1 MVRFPALALAAAL
14 PLTAPLL
21 AAGCGAVEFGVEF
34 GGDEERVL
42 TLRYWQAPSLPS
54 PYLSSG
60 FKDRDASAVT
70 LEPLA
75 SYDPE
80 GRLVPRLAA
89 AIPTVENGG
98 IAPDGTRIT
107 WRLRPDL
114 RWSDGSELTADD
126 VVFTWRYCT
135 AAESGCTNDSA
146 FAGIA
151 SVSAPDERTV
161 EILFEAPRSYPYD
174 AFVGAATPVI
184 SEAQF
189 ARCLG
194 EAARRCVEQN
204 ESPLGSGPYRIVEF
218 VPNERALYERN
229 PHYRGERPYF
239 DRVVLEGGGDA
250 HSAAH
255 AVLVSGEADYAW
267 NLQLEPGEL
276 AELEAGGRGTVVAA
290 FASIVER
297 LVLNQTNPD
306 PSLGERRSEY
316 LDGENPHP
324 FLTFAPIR
332 RAMSMAISRDRIAT
346 ELYGFAG
353 RPTCNLIAAPP
364 RYASTGNEECLRQDR
379 AGANALLDASGVA
392 DTDGDGIREYQGLP
406 LRITYQTT
414 VNPVRQ
420 ATQELVRG
428 WWREIGIEAEL
439 VQHDASVFFGADAVS
454 DPAASYRRFFA
465 DVQMYATGPRV
476 DPQGY
481 LEGLR
486 CDHIQTRE
494 DNWAGENNARPCNPS
509 YDELL
514 ARLAA
519 LPLGTGREALVR
531 ELNDVLVESRYEIPL
546 VLRGSVSAHARTLEG
561 VRINGWDSELWNIG
575 EWRR

>member
-1 MVRFPALALAAAL
+1 MVRFPALTLAAAL
-14 PLTAPLL
+14 ALTAPLL

-98 IAPDGTRIT
+98 IAPDGTRVT

-465 DVQMYATGPRV
+465 DVQMYATGPGV

-494 DNWAGENNARPCNPS
+494 DNWAGENNARSCNPS

-561 VRINGWDSELWNIG
+561 VRINGWDSELWNIA

>member
-1 MVRFPALALAAAL
+1 MVRFPGLALATALALA
-14 PLTAPLL
+14 APLL
-21 AAGCGAVEFGVEF
+21 AAGCGAVGF
-34 GGDEERVL
+34 GGDGGRVL

-161 EILFEAPRSYPYD
+161 EILFEAPRSHPYD
-174 AFVGAATPVI
+174 AFVSASTPVI

-189 ARCLG
+189 AGCLG
-194 EAARRCVEQN
+194 EAARSCIEQN

-218 VPNERALYERN
+218 VPNERVLYERN

-250 HSAAH
+250 HSAAR

-324 FLTFAPIR
+324 FLTFAPIP

-353 RPTCNLIAAPP
+353 RPTCNLVAAPP
-364 RYASTGNEECLRQDR
+364 RYASTGNEECLQQDV

-392 DTDGDGIREYQGLP
+392 DTDGDGVREYRGLP

-414 VNPVRQ
+414 VNQVRQ

-428 WWREIGIEAEL
+428 WWREIGIEADL
-439 VQHDASVFFGADAVS
+439 VQHDASVFFGSDAVS
-454 DPAASYRRFFA
+454 EPAASYRRFFA
-465 DVQMYATGPRV
+465 DVQMYATGPGV

-486 CDHIQTRE
+486 CDHIQTRGN
-494 DNWAGENNARPCNPS
+494 NWAGENNARSCNPS

-514 ARLAA
+514 ARLAV
-519 LPLGTGREALVR
+519 LPLGTEREALVR

-546 VLRGSVSAHARTLEG
+546 VLRGSVSAHAHTLEG
-561 VRINGWDSELWNIG
+561 VRINGWESELWNIA

>member
-1 MVRFPALALAAAL
+1 MVRFPALTLAAAL
-14 PLTAPLL
+14 ALTAPLL

-276 AELEAGGRGTVVAA
+276 AELEAGGQGTVVAA

-465 DVQMYATGPRV
+465 DVQMYATGPGV

-494 DNWAGENNARPCNPS
+494 DNWAGENNARSCNPS

-561 VRINGWDSELWNIG
+561 VRINGWDSELWNIA